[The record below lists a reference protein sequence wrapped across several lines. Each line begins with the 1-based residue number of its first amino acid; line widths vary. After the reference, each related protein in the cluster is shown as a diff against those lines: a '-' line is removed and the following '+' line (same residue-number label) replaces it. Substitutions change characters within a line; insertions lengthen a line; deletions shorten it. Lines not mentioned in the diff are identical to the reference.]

1 MGYLFLFFTVVNETW
16 WDCPG
21 HKKWP
26 RMTTDPGQAGT
37 TEKRPFCVLSQKIP
51 EISEETDIYFG
62 KGYFL
67 LCTTFSGG
75 GQNMVSIKKWTLF
88 FRPEISFLAQR
99 SDFCHTTPILINSP
113 FVAHGLF
120 IPTLI
125 SIFRLCIPELCKKKT
140 VDAPKSL
147 PKRHHRDDF
156 KFNLSKWWN
165 WTSVGGCLWGW
176 IEYDIWLWL
185 PLRVENGRVSVSV
198 GELFICAKSDPWQ
211 QGTKLSEP
219 KRKRA
224 ARGRQREHE
233 C

>member
-1 MGYLFLFFTVVNETW
+1 MGAFMLGRKVFFWLKMPFNPKNTQNFLRDWYLFGKRQLFLW
-16 WDCPG
+16 
-21 HKKWP
+21 
-26 RMTTDPGQAGT
+26 
-37 TEKRPFCVLSQKIP
+37 
-51 EISEETDIYFG
+51 
-62 KGYFL
+62 
-67 LCTTFSGG
+67 TTFSGR

-125 SIFRLCIPELCKKKT
+125 SIFRLCIPELCKKKRLT
-140 VDAPKSL
+140 RQKVFPSDITGMTSNSISANDEIGRL
-147 PKRHHRDDF
+147 LGDVCEDELNTTFDF
-156 KFNLSKWWN
+156 DCRWGLKMEGFQLVLESFSFAQSQILDSKER
-165 WTSVGGCLWGW
+165 S
-176 IEYDIWLWL
+176 Y
-185 PLRVENGRVSVSV
+185 
-198 GELFICAKSDPWQ
+198 Q
-211 QGTKLSEP
+211 